1 MNKYQILIVDDILDN
16 IKVLQSIL
24 SDDSYKI
31 CYALNGQD
39 AIKLC
44 VTESFDLVLLDI
56 MMPEMDG
63 YEVCGYLKSKEKTK
77 DIPVIFLTAKVDDEA
92 IIKGFETGAQ
102 DYVTKPFNSQ
112 ELVARVNMHLD
123 LKHKNQELKMMNLEL
138 EERVAART
146 MELVESNRN
155 LEHANRELST
165 LEHAKNDFLSLMSTE
180 LREPLNGVVGF
191 AEMLEFSIK
200 NKTNL
205 KYVRYIIQA
214 CEKLIGVSD
223 MALLLSALRFDRYEM
238 KILGISVYE
247 VVKNSIEKLKPLIS
261 ERKIKFKVDIPKNYI
276 VRGDEKL
283 LGISMEK
290 VIENAVTNAP
300 SRSEVLVGASLEGQS
315 VRVFVQDLGVQF
327 SPSEVDYT
335 FHFFE
340 LKKDD
345 RRQDFKRFTAGLV
358 VVKLV
363 MDLHKA
369 KVDVDNLS
377 EGGVRV
383 SFHLPVY

>member
-1 MNKYQILIVDDILDN
+1 MKKYQILIVDDIADN

-24 SDDSYKI
+24 SDDSYEI
-31 CYALNGQD
+31 SSALNGQD

-44 VTESFDLVLLDI
+44 VVKSFDLILLDI

-63 YEVCGYLKSKEKTK
+63 YEVCTYFKSKEKMK
-77 DIPVIFLTAKVDDEA
+77 DIPVIFLTAKVDEEA
-92 IIKGFETGAQ
+92 IIKGFEVGAQ
-102 DYVTKPFNSQ
+102 DYVTKPFNPQ
-112 ELVARVNMHLD
+112 ELVARVNTHLD
-123 LKHKNQELKMMNLEL
+123 LQSKNQELKMMNLEL

-146 MELVESNRN
+146 LELEESNQK
-155 LEHANRELST
+155 LEHANHQLST
-165 LEHAKNDFLSLMSTE
+165 LEDAKNDFLSLMSTE
-180 LREPLNGVVGF
+180 LREPLNGIVGF

-214 CEKLIGVSD
+214 CEKLTGVSD

-238 KILGISVYE
+238 KILGISVFDL
-247 VVKNSIEKLKPLIS
+247 VKGSMEKLKPLIS
-261 ERKIKFKVDIPKNYI
+261 ERKVKLKIDIPKNYI
-276 VRGDEKL
+276 IQGDERL
-283 LGISMEK
+283 LEISMEK

-300 SRSEVLVGASLEGQS
+300 VRSEVLIGASIEDQS
-315 VRVFVQDLGVQF
+315 VRVFVQDSGVQF
-327 SPSEVDYT
+327 APSEVDYT

-340 LKKDD
+340 MNKED
-345 RRQDFKRFTAGLV
+345 RRNDFKRFTAGLV

-369 KVDVDNLS
+369 DVEVQNLN

-383 SFHLPVY
+383 SFLLPVY

>member
-24 SDDSYKI
+24 SDDSYNI
-31 CYALNGQD
+31 SYALNGQD

-44 VTESFDLVLLDI
+44 VAESFDVILLDI

-63 YEVCGYLKSKEKTK
+63 YEVCEYLKSKEKTK
-77 DIPVIFLTAKVDDEA
+77 DIPVIFLTARVDEEA
-92 IIKGFETGAQ
+92 IIKGFEAGAQ
-102 DYVTKPFNSQ
+102 DYVTKPFNPQ
-112 ELVARVNMHLD
+112 ELVARVNTHID
-123 LKHKNQELKMMNLEL
+123 LKRKNQELKMMNLEL

-146 MELVESNRN
+146 MELVESNQN
-155 LEHANRELST
+155 LEHANHQLST
-165 LEHAKNDFLSLMSTE
+165 LEDAKNDFLSLMSTE

-247 VVKNSIEKLKPLIS
+247 VVKDSIEKLKPLMS
-261 ERKIKFKVDIPKNYI
+261 ERKVKLKVDIPKNYI
-276 VRGDEKL
+276 IRGDEKL

-290 VIENAVTNAP
+290 VIENAITNAP
-300 SRSEVLVGASLEGQS
+300 ARSEVLVGASLEGQT
-315 VRVFVQDLGVQF
+315 VNVFVQDLGIQF
-327 SPSEVDYT
+327 APSEVDYT

-340 LKKDD
+340 LNKED

-369 KVDVDNLS
+369 KVDVDNLT
-377 EGGVRV
+377 EGGVKV